1 VSLPR
6 LISPRENFR
15 PEEISILFI
24 YFNLTIFVKVLLFCL
39 KCFYFVQRKER
50 NCFLEKE
57 RKHKKI
63 IL

>member
-15 PEEISILFI
+15 LEEISI
-24 YFNLTIFVKVLLFCL
+24 FNLTIFVKVLLFCL
-39 KCFYFVQRKER
+39 ECFYFVQRKER

-57 RKHKKI
+57 RKQKKI